1 VVVDFVAHNSSQ
13 LVAQCIG
20 RSGAGDV
27 IERYL
32 VVRKSDCVV
41 PSESSLPGE
50 DGGTLKMG
58 LSEDEYLARDF
69 PGVDLPFP
77 GSPLPFPIPM
87 ITSAYLS
94 KYSPTYL
101 ADTPLP
107 DTTSFSSSSSPSYK
121 SSLLYFLR
129 SLCCF

>member
-1 VVVDFVAHNSSQ
+1 M
-13 LVAQCIG
+13 AQYIG

-50 DGGTLKMG
+50 DGSTLKMG

-77 GSPLPFPIPM
+77 GSPLPFPIPL

-107 DTTSFSSSSSPSYK
+107 DTNSPSSS
-121 SSLLYFLR
+121 F
-129 SLCCF
+129 FFFI